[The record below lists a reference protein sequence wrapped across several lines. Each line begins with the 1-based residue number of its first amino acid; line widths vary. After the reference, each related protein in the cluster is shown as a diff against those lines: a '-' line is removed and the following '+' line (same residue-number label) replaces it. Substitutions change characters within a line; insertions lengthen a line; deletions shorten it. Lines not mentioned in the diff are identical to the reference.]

1 MQCSFTLLKYS
12 IFIFLLF
19 SYACKKNSPVS
30 SQEEELKG
38 FYTELPQDF
47 IEFYKK
53 FHTDST
59 FQMAHILF
67 PLPGQLSLSNEGDE
81 PIEDYTWN
89 AENWRMHRT
98 PDLMNGTYK
107 VEYTNVN
114 NLITETIKDKD
125 NQFAMVR
132 RFTKSGNDWL
142 MIFYKD
148 MGK

>member
-1 MQCSFTLLKYS
+1 
-12 IFIFLLF
+12 
-19 SYACKKNSPVS
+19 
-30 SQEEELKG
+30 
-38 FYTELPQDF
+38 
-47 IEFYKK
+47 
-53 FHTDST
+53 
-59 FQMAHILF
+59 MAHILF

-81 PIEDYTWN
+81 PIADYTWK
-89 AENWRMHRT
+89 AETWRMHRT

-114 NLITETIKDKD
+114 NLITETISDKD

-132 RFTKSGNDWL
+132 RFTKSGDDWR